1 MLIHGSAV
9 LSPLHTLPG
18 QGRRH
23 GPFTLNNHSRGYWL
37 SSEMP
42 SKTSCRKVYVLRQNT
57 ETMLQKTLPNQATSV
72 AETANW
78 VQGAAA
84 DQPLKPGAESW
95 SFCYILEQPSGRTT
109 GSSLIGANRV
119 ISAQQGQRPWA
130 AAITPPSAQRNT
142 AHFTQLRA
150 QGEGSFATRQQVHFQ
165 TIHIKNRKGL
175 VCLYSIATLESL
187 SYFSLIHASIKCK
200 PYFFLKK

>member
-1 MLIHGSAV
+1 
-9 LSPLHTLPG
+9 
-18 QGRRH
+18 
-23 GPFTLNNHSRGYWL
+23 
-37 SSEMP
+37 MP

-165 TIHIKNRKGL
+165 TIHIKKKKKKKEQEPHLIKREHRKLENLQSYNSSWNQEFFFFFQIPKQKDQWKKYFVFHFNISFKAL
-175 VCLYSIATLESL
+175 VGNWKNI
-187 SYFSLIHASIKCK
+187 
-200 PYFFLKK
+200 